1 MVLATVALMV
11 GPEDFMGFLMYTFLL
26 LLMTAYFDE
35 LYRIR
40 KEKGTKTLRETK
52 KRRKRGPQILGWVQ
66 CPLMF

>member
-1 MVLATVALMV
+1 MVVATVKLMV
-11 GPEDFMGFLMYTFLL
+11 GPEDFMVFLMYTFLL

-52 KRRKRGPQILGWVQ
+52 EEKKGPTGLKVGTMSIDV
-66 CPLMF
+66 